1 MQFYSTQ
8 GQAPAVSFQEA
19 LMQGLAPDG
28 GLYFPTEIP
37 QLPKDFFESL
47 PQKSLSEIGIEVS
60 QAFLGEEI
68 DSGALRHLLEDALNF
83 EIPLVEVENGIYTL
97 ELFHGPTRS
106 FKDVGAR
113 FMSRMMGHF
122 NRGNKREITV
132 LVATS
137 GDTGSA
143 VANGFLGVEGVKVA
157 LLFPKGKV
165 SPIQEAQMTTLGQNV
180 SALEVE
186 GTFDDCQ
193 RMVKAA
199 FVDPEL
205 IRQRRLTSAN
215 SINIGRLIPQSFYYH
230 YAVARL
236 QALAGAEVPANIC
249 VPSGN
254 FGNLTAG
261 LIAERMGL
269 GIAHWIAGTNA
280 NSVVPEYL
288 EAGQFRPRASVKTVS
303 NAMDV
308 GNPSN
313 FARMQELFPEVSAMR
328 ERLSGFSFGDQETME
343 VLEKVHRRTGY
354 LMDPH
359 GAVGYLALQAAGKS
373 GAGIFLETA
382 HPAKFGEAIE
392 KQLGE
397 PVVLPED
404 LAACLQRERKSE
416 AISASIA
423 DLKAWLLD

>member
-1 MQFYSTQ
+1 MVASHFV
-8 GQAPAVSFQEA
+8 GDEVGEDVLRALVEEVLSFQ
-19 LMQGLAPDG
+19 
-28 GLYFPTEIP
+28 
-37 QLPKDFFESL
+37 
-47 PQKSLSEIGIEVS
+47 
-60 QAFLGEEI
+60 
-68 DSGALRHLLEDALNF
+68 
-83 EIPLVEVENGIYTL
+83 IPLVEVEPGIFSL

-122 NRGNKREITV
+122 NRGADREILV

-143 VANGFLGVEGVKVA
+143 VANGFLGVEGVEVA
-157 LLFPKGKV
+157 LLFPRGQV

-180 SALEVE
+180 RALEVE

-199 FVDPEL
+199 FVDPDL
-205 IRQRRLTSAN
+205 KARFQLSSAN
-215 SINIGRLIPQSFYYH
+215 SINVGRLIPQSFYYH
-230 YAVARL
+230 HAVGQLRDML
-236 QALAGAEVPANIC
+236 GPDGAGDPVFC

-269 GIAHWIAGTNA
+269 GVASWIAATNA

-288 EAGQFRPRASVKTVS
+288 QSGDFSPRPSVQTVS

-313 FARMQELFPEVSAMR
+313 FARMEELFGGVAEMGL
-328 ERLSGFSFGDQETME
+328 RLGGYSFSDAETMSALAD
-343 VLEKVHRRTGY
+343 VYGRCGY

-359 GAVGYLALQAAGKS
+359 GAVGYLGLGRVRDRP
-373 GAGIFLETA
+373 GIFLETA
-382 HPAKFGEAIE
+382 HPAKFSEAIE
-392 KQLGE
+392 EKLGE
-397 PVVLPED
+397 KVPLPED
-404 LAACLQRERKSE
+404 LEACLALPRLSER
-416 AISASIA
+416 IGGSAE
-423 DLKAWLLD
+423 DLKAWLMDGAL